1 MTGCLFL
8 DDNDRALKSEGD
20 TATSSNDE
28 VLAVVNKRNARI
40 WIVPVDR
47 DAMVAIGW
55 VPRVGSGRI
64 APDKRQAVVFDEI
77 AIALSRLFRTGS
89 VRHPAADVHQD
100 YVHPDYGHPDAL
112 VRVLPVNPYELD
124 HILRIN
130 VSILTTPHS
139 VQAV

>member
-1 MTGCLFL
+1 MTGCSFL
-8 DDNDRALKSEGD
+8 HDNDRALKSEGD
-20 TATSSNDE
+20 AATSSNDE
-28 VLAVVNKRNARI
+28 VLAVVNKRNART
-40 WIVPVDR
+40 WIVPVNR

-55 VPRVGSGRI
+55 VSRVGSGRI
-64 APDKRQAVVFDEI
+64 APDKRQTVVFDEI
-77 AIALSRLFRTGS
+77 AIALSSLFRTGS
-89 VRHPAADVHQD
+89 VGHPAADA
-100 YVHPDYGHPDAL
+100 HPDYGHQDAL